1 MAEIF
6 IIFKYNCAVSTHVQS
21 RSKGKL
27 FMKCLYSFMLVLVID
42 IFLMINIITL
52 ICTLS
57 EFAKLIL

>member
-6 IIFKYNCAVSTHVQS
+6 LIFNYNCTVSTHAQS

-27 FMKCLYSFMLVLVID
+27 FMKCLYLFMLVLVID
-42 IFLMINIITL
+42 IFFIINIITL
-52 ICTLS
+52 ICMLS